1 MIKKNNSLDKI
12 NVVGDRV
19 LVKPRKE
26 SEKTDSGLYLPPGV
40 REKEKVQYGYIVK
53 SGPGY
58 PIPIAIEND
67 QPWKTDDEKIKYIP
81 LQVKQ
86 GDLAVFLQGG
96 AYEVI
101 YQGEKYNLYVRDQK
115 IFKEGEKARNS
126 LEHDRPPRFIDKQTF
141 FIQYMSYLPKAVRL
155 KYKKVSKLIAKEDQ
169 TKLSKMKNS
178 YRKISSLNKMISLI
192 SNIDK

>member
-58 PIPIAIEND
+58 PIPVAIEND
-67 QPWKTDDEKIKYIP
+67 QPWKTDDEKIKYVP

-101 YQGEKYNLYVRDQK
+101 YQGEKYFIVPQSSILMIERDD
-115 IFKEGEKARNS
+115 S
-126 LEHDRPPRFIDKQTF
+126 LF
-141 FIQYMSYLPKAVRL
+141 
-155 KYKKVSKLIAKEDQ
+155 
-169 TKLSKMKNS
+169 N
-178 YRKISSLNKMISLI
+178 
-192 SNIDK
+192 

>member
-1 MIKKNNSLDKI
+1 MIKKNNPLDKI

-40 REKEKVQYGYIVK
+40 REKEKVQYANIVK

-67 QPWKTDDEKIKYIP
+67 QPWKTDDEKIKYVP

-101 YQGEKYNLYVRDQK
+101 YQGEKY
-115 IFKEGEKARNS
+115 
-126 LEHDRPPRFIDKQTF
+126 FIVPQ
-141 FIQYMSYLPKAVRL
+141 
-155 KYKKVSKLIAKEDQ
+155 
-169 TKLSKMKNS
+169 
-178 YRKISSLNKMISLI
+178 SSILMIEREQF
-192 SNIDK
+192 

>member
-67 QPWKTDDEKIKYIP
+67 QPWKTDDEKIKYVP

-101 YQGEKYNLYVRDQK
+101 YQREKY
-115 IFKEGEKARNS
+115 
-126 LEHDRPPRFIDKQTF
+126 FIVPQSS
-141 FIQYMSYLPKAVRL
+141 ILMIER
-155 KYKKVSKLIAKEDQ
+155 EDF
-169 TKLSKMKNS
+169 
-178 YRKISSLNKMISLI
+178 
-192 SNIDK
+192 

>member
-58 PIPIAIEND
+58 PIPVAIEND
-67 QPWKTDDEKIKYIP
+67 QPWKTDDEKIKYVP

-101 YQGEKYNLYVRDQK
+101 YQGEKY
-115 IFKEGEKARNS
+115 
-126 LEHDRPPRFIDKQTF
+126 FIVPQ
-141 FIQYMSYLPKAVRL
+141 
-155 KYKKVSKLIAKEDQ
+155 
-169 TKLSKMKNS
+169 
-178 YRKISSLNKMISLI
+178 SSILMIEREEF
-192 SNIDK
+192 

>member
-1 MIKKNNSLDKI
+1 MIKKNNSLEKI

-58 PIPIAIEND
+58 PIPVAIEND
-67 QPWKTDDEKIKYIP
+67 QPWKTDDEKIKYVP

-101 YQGEKYNLYVRDQK
+101 YQGEKYFIVPQSSILMIERDE
-115 IFKEGEKARNS
+115 F
-126 LEHDRPPRFIDKQTF
+126 
-141 FIQYMSYLPKAVRL
+141 
-155 KYKKVSKLIAKEDQ
+155 
-169 TKLSKMKNS
+169 
-178 YRKISSLNKMISLI
+178 
-192 SNIDK
+192 

>member
-1 MIKKNNSLDKI
+1 MIKKNNSLEKI
-12 NVVGDRV
+12 NGVCDRV
-19 LVKPRKE
+19 LVKHRKE

-58 PIPIAIEND
+58 PIPVAIEND
-67 QPWKTDDEKIKYIP
+67 QPWKSDEEKIKYVP

-101 YQGEKYNLYVRDQK
+101 YQGEKY
-115 IFKEGEKARNS
+115 
-126 LEHDRPPRFIDKQTF
+126 FIVPQ
-141 FIQYMSYLPKAVRL
+141 
-155 KYKKVSKLIAKEDQ
+155 
-169 TKLSKMKNS
+169 
-178 YRKISSLNKMISLI
+178 SSILMIEREEF
-192 SNIDK
+192 

>member
-1 MIKKNNSLDKI
+1 MIKKNNSLEKI

-26 SEKTDSGLYLPPGV
+26 SEKTDSGLYLPHGV

-58 PIPIAIEND
+58 PIPVAIEND
-67 QPWKTDDEKIKYIP
+67 QPWKSDEEKIKYVP

-101 YQGEKYNLYVRDQK
+101 YQGEKY
-115 IFKEGEKARNS
+115 
-126 LEHDRPPRFIDKQTF
+126 FIVPQ
-141 FIQYMSYLPKAVRL
+141 
-155 KYKKVSKLIAKEDQ
+155 
-169 TKLSKMKNS
+169 
-178 YRKISSLNKMISLI
+178 SSILMIEREEF
-192 SNIDK
+192 

>member
-1 MIKKNNSLDKI
+1 MIKKNNSLEKI

-58 PIPIAIEND
+58 PIPVAIEND
-67 QPWKTDDEKIKYIP
+67 QPWKTDDEKIKYVP

-101 YQGEKYNLYVRDQK
+101 YQGEKY
-115 IFKEGEKARNS
+115 
-126 LEHDRPPRFIDKQTF
+126 FIVPQSS
-141 FIQYMSYLPKAVRL
+141 ILMIER
-155 KYKKVSKLIAKEDQ
+155 EDF
-169 TKLSKMKNS
+169 
-178 YRKISSLNKMISLI
+178 
-192 SNIDK
+192 

>member
-12 NVVGDRV
+12 NVIGDRV

-58 PIPIAIEND
+58 PIPVAIEND
-67 QPWKTDDEKIKYIP
+67 QPWKTDDEKIKYVP

-101 YQGEKYNLYVRDQK
+101 YQGEKY
-115 IFKEGEKARNS
+115 
-126 LEHDRPPRFIDKQTF
+126 FIVPQ
-141 FIQYMSYLPKAVRL
+141 
-155 KYKKVSKLIAKEDQ
+155 
-169 TKLSKMKNS
+169 
-178 YRKISSLNKMISLI
+178 SSILMIEREEF
-192 SNIDK
+192 

>member
-19 LVKPRKE
+19 LIKPRKE

-67 QPWKTDDEKIKYIP
+67 QPWKTDDEKIKYVP

-101 YQGEKYNLYVRDQK
+101 YQGEKY
-115 IFKEGEKARNS
+115 
-126 LEHDRPPRFIDKQTF
+126 FIVPQ
-141 FIQYMSYLPKAVRL
+141 
-155 KYKKVSKLIAKEDQ
+155 
-169 TKLSKMKNS
+169 
-178 YRKISSLNKMISLI
+178 SSILMIEREQF
-192 SNIDK
+192 

>member
-1 MIKKNNSLDKI
+1 MIKKNNSLEKI

-19 LVKPRKE
+19 LIKPRKE

-67 QPWKTDDEKIKYIP
+67 QPWKTDDEKIKYLP

-101 YQGEKYNLYVRDQK
+101 YQGEKY
-115 IFKEGEKARNS
+115 
-126 LEHDRPPRFIDKQTF
+126 FIVPQ
-141 FIQYMSYLPKAVRL
+141 
-155 KYKKVSKLIAKEDQ
+155 
-169 TKLSKMKNS
+169 
-178 YRKISSLNKMISLI
+178 SSILMIEREQF
-192 SNIDK
+192 